1 MSSLALLEVLDRD
14 GHVRHYL
21 PIKRWP
27 VRAGRSLDND
37 LVLDDSYI
45 AAHHFQ
51 VDAGENGVF
60 VQVGDTINGLR
71 ADGRHLGSGQRVLV
85 GARPVRLDVGDSH
98 LRLRLAEHALPAE
111 QPLRTPRSLW
121 HAVWPSL
128 AAGVLVL
135 AALLFTTWLDNDPY
149 ELTRAV
155 GSMLVQ
161 VLMAA
166 AAWCAGWSLVS
177 KIFTRRSHFL
187 WHLRVLLIGV
197 LAIDIASAATQLL
210 AFSLSW
216 PLLSDFS
223 FVPVYAIVATML
235 YFHALG
241 IEPRRPARLRA
252 VAVGLLIG
260 GTALTLWFNHQN
272 RDQFGDELYM
282 NHLFPPALR
291 LARTTDTASFVQGLA
306 PLQASLDQKAKKRD
320 TGGDGGGLGG
330 EVVDED

>member
-1 MSSLALLEVLDRD
+1 MSSVAVLEVLDRD

-21 PIKRWP
+21 PVQAWP
-27 VRAGRSLDND
+27 VRAGRALDND
-37 LVLDDSYI
+37 LILDDSYI
-45 AAHHFQ
+45 AAHHFR
-51 VDAGENGVF
+51 VDADETGVF

-71 ADGRHLGSGQRVLV
+71 ANGRHLAAGQRVPV
-85 GARPVRLDVGDSH
+85 GAQPVRLDVGDSH
-98 LRLRLAEHALPAE
+98 LRLRLAEHAVPAE
-111 QPLRTPRSLW
+111 QPMRTPRSLW
-121 HAVWPSL
+121 HAAWPSL

-135 AALLFTTWLDNDPY
+135 AVLLFTTWLDADPDD
-149 ELTRAV
+149 LTRAL
-155 GSMLVQ
+155 GSMLVT
-161 VLMAA
+161 VLVAG

-197 LAIDIASAATQLL
+197 LAIDLASALSQLL

-223 FVPVYAIVATML
+223 FVPVYAIGATML

-241 IEPRRPARLRA
+241 VEPRRPARLRA
-252 VAVGLLIG
+252 AALGVLIG
-260 GTALTLWFNHQN
+260 GTALSLWFNHQN

-282 NHLFPPALR
+282 SHLFPPAFR
-291 LARTTDTASFVQGLA
+291 LARTTDTASFVKDLA

-320 TGGDGGGLGG
+320 AGNDGDAVL
-330 EVVDED
+330 DED